1 MDSLY
6 MAHNA
11 KALVI
16 ACIDYRFQT
25 QIRKFLVDRGLEDNY
40 DLVCTAGS
48 IKSVDDHLLKQIK
61 ISSDLHHIEEIIL
74 INHQDCGAYGL
85 KETGDE
91 EKEIHKTDL
100 LKAKEIISQSF
111 PSILSDNISLYYFKL
126 DGTSDRI

>member
-1 MDSLY
+1 MT
-6 MAHNA
+6 HNS

-16 ACIDYRFQT
+16 SCIDFRFQS
-25 QIRKFLVDRGLEDNY
+25 QVRKFLIDRGLEDNY

-48 IKSVDDHLLKQIK
+48 IKSVDDHLVKQIK

-85 KETGDE
+85 EVTGNE
-91 EKEIHKTDL
+91 EMEIHKKDL
-100 LKAKEIISQSF
+100 IKAKNIISQDF
-111 PSILSDNISLYYFKL
+111 PSITRDNISLYYFKL